1 MIHGDRARTG
11 AGRRRLRARAARE
24 KDTMK
29 KSISSVA
36 TVGLAM
42 CLGLAAPHRAGA
54 QSSDPATRFV
64 EVAGGYRLV
73 PNITYLRAGGVDLRL
88 DLYQARGAGPTPVL
102 MYIHG
107 GGWTNGSKES
117 SALTFLPYLEMG
129 WSVVNVEY
137 RMADVAHAPAAV
149 EDCRCA
155 LRWIYR
161 NAEQYNFDVD
171 RIVVT
176 GNSAGGHLSL
186 TTGMLP
192 ASAGLDRQCPGDRNR
207 TWSTGTTSMA
217 ELKVAA
223 IINWYGITDVVGLM
237 QGPPGSSGNFTEA
250 WLGSRSDRGEIAR
263 RVSPLTHVRAGLP
276 PVLTIHGDSDPIV
289 PYDHGVRLHQA
300 LDGAGVPNRLITV
313 EGGGHG
319 GFPMDENIR
328 IYETIRQFLRQHQV
342 MPASN

>member
-1 MIHGDRARTG
+1 MKSRRTRV
-11 AGRRRLRARAARE
+11 AGILMA
-24 KDTMK
+24 
-29 KSISSVA
+29 S
-36 TVGLAM
+36 L
-42 CLGLAAPHRAGA
+42 LGWTAPPEVGA
-54 QSSDPATRFV
+54 QSTDSATRFV
-64 EVAGGYRLV
+64 QVATGYRLV
-73 PNITYLRAGGVDLRL
+73 PNITYLRAGGQELKL
-88 DLYQARGAGPTPVL
+88 DFYQARGTTGPAPTLV
-102 MYIHG
+102 YIHG

-129 WSVVNVEY
+129 WNVANVEY

-155 LRWIYR
+155 LRWVYR
-161 NAEQYNFDVD
+161 NAERYNIDVD

-217 ELKVAA
+217 ELSVAA

-237 QGPPGSSGNFTEA
+237 HGPPGSSGNFTEA
-250 WLGSRSDRGEIAR
+250 WLGSRSDREEIAR
-263 RVSPLTHVRAGLP
+263 RVSPLTYVRPGLP
-276 PVLTIHGDSDPIV
+276 PVLTIHGDADPIV
-289 PYDHGVRLHQA
+289 PYDHGVQLHNA
-300 LDGAGVPNRLITV
+300 LDDAGIPNQLVTV

-319 GFPMDENIR
+319 GFSADDNLR
-328 IYETIRQFLRQHQV
+328 IYDAIRTFLAEHV
-342 MPASN
+342 N

>member
-1 MIHGDRARTG
+1 MNKNIV
-11 AGRRRLRARAARE
+11 
-24 KDTMK
+24 
-29 KSISSVA
+29 SVA
-36 TVGLAM
+36 VVSLAI
-42 CLGLAAPHRAGA
+42 CLGLAAPQIATA
-54 QSSDPATRFV
+54 QSSDAATRFV
-64 EVAGGYRLV
+64 EVAAGYRLV

-88 DLYQARGAGPTPVL
+88 DLYQARSAGPAPVL
-102 MYIHG
+102 MYFHG
-107 GGWTNGSKES
+107 GGWTNGSKEG

-129 WSVVNVEY
+129 WSVVNVQY
-137 RMADVAHAPAAV
+137 RLADVAHAPAAV

-161 NAEQYNFDVD
+161 NAELYNFDVD

-176 GNSAGGHLSL
+176 GNSAGGHLAL

-207 TWSTGTTSMA
+207 AWSTGTTSIA
-217 ELKVAA
+217 ELQVAA
-223 IINWYGITDVVGLM
+223 IVNWYGITDVVDLM

-250 WLGSRSDRGEIAR
+250 WLGSRSDRAEIAQL
-263 RVSPLTHVRAGLP
+263 VSPLTHVRAGLP

-300 LDGAGVPNRLITV
+300 LDGAGVPNRLLTV

-319 GFPMDENIR
+319 GFAIDENTR
-328 IYETIRQFLRQHQV
+328 IYEAIREFLQQHRV